1 MAPRPWA
8 TRPPQ
13 DAHQGRT
20 ETDQAQPLGLAPA
33 LNDVDALLEGIEN
46 ATDQEAVVK
55 QAREA
60 RPGDGAVSFTLSLV
74 GGRLGSHRLTCSVA

>member
-8 TRPPQ
+8 THPPQ
-13 DAHQGRT
+13 DAQQHRLKTNQIPST
-20 ETDQAQPLGLAPA
+20 GLAPA

-46 ATDQEAVVK
+46 ATDQEAVIK

-60 RPGDGAVSFTLSLV
+60 RQLLDVIWIAHTDQ
-74 GGRLGSHRLTCSVA
+74 

>member
-8 TRPPQ
+8 RRPPQ
-13 DAHQGRT
+13 DTRQCFRPESSQS
-20 ETDQAQPLGLAPA
+20 ETDRNPPTGLAPA

-46 ATDQEAVVK
+46 AADQEAVVK

-60 RPGDGAVSFTLSLV
+60 RQLLDVIWIA
-74 GGRLGSHRLTCSVA
+74 HNDQ